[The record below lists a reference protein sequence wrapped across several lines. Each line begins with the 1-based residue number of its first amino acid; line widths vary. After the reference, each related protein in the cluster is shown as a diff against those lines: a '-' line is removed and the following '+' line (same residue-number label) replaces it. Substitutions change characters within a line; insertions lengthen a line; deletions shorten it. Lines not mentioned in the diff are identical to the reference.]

1 MIDKTSVFFRERD
14 IEVRYSEMDYQKV
27 LKPSSLLNFLQDIA
41 TFAADDGGFGY
52 DEVVK
57 RNLGWFL
64 LKYHM
69 EFTNYPKHIEHLHI
83 KTEARGVNR
92 LFASRDFEVYNRENN
107 ELLGRAISQWA
118 LVNFT
123 DKSMTSPQEIF
134 PQFNKV
140 EKREDDLSFEKIH
153 TLERIDYTDEF
164 KVRYDDIDVN
174 QHVNNMNYIVWAF
187 EALPKEFKD
196 KNKLKKLDM
205 VFKKEIQFGNV
216 ILSEVQLDDKVATI
230 VVKNKGTDEDLC
242 MIKAE
247 FTEM

>member
-1 MIDKTSVFFRERD
+1 M
-14 IEVRYSEMDYQKV
+14 
-27 LKPSSLLNFLQDIA
+27 
-41 TFAADDGGFGY
+41 
-52 DEVVK
+52 
-57 RNLGWFL
+57 
-64 LKYHM
+64 
-69 EFTNYPKHIEHLHI
+69 
-83 KTEARGVNR
+83 
-92 LFASRDFEVYNRENN
+92 
-107 ELLGRAISQWA
+107 
-118 LVNFT
+118 
-123 DKSMTSPQEIF
+123 
-134 PQFNKV
+134 
-140 EKREDDLSFEKIH
+140 SFEKIH